1 MNGVLSRLVLVVVV
15 VTPMPLLDMVVV
27 TVLVRVTTLVLYRCN
42 NATLLLLLLA
52 GSGLTRSMISM
63 SSSALPPAVM
73 SVPLLVLPIPTL
85 LGAWSTVAALSSPAG
100 MPSFLAVADF
110 AA

>member
-15 VTPMPLLDMVVV
+15 PPMPLLDMVV

-42 NATLLLLLLA
+42 NAMLLLLLLA

-73 SVPLLVLPIPTL
+73 SVPLLVLPIPIL

-100 MPSFLAVADF
+100 MSSFLAVADF